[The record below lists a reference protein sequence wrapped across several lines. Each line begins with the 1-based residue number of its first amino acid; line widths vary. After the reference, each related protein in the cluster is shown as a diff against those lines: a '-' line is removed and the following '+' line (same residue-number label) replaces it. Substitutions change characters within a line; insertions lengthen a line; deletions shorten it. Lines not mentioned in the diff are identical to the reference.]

1 MNNKNKADIT
11 KIKNAYILKSL
22 FSYLSSKQILK
33 IVQKNKKL
41 QNKLEISV
49 ENYKKYS
56 GFPKYEYNEET
67 DIERIPKRNHMMMGD
82 CSQSCGQCISSCT
95 SIIFILYLLVYSI
108 LQITLDTFDG
118 SNTKENYD
126 KSLENIINKLNK
138 SLFILVGCVIVS
150 WAALF
155 FYVYIKCS
163 YDYGFKKKLK
173 SIIIITINIIHFT
186 FEGLVIWKLV
196 ISYKILEGNLP
207 WFMKM
212 DYAFLSI
219 NFVHILFLILCTVF
233 FFLESGDHIIISTTV
248 TLHSFNNMEID
259 NYLLPDNFSDW
270 KEKERKLFVL
280 DKYNEFKFK
289 YKGSR
294 DFTNFVYIYINL
306 QRQIKEI
313 PALEID
319 SNSTIPDFI
328 LYEPAEIMLYPEK
341 NIFKLSN
348 NKFLFR
354 YPDGQFENKVKIK
367 DKEIFDILLKDNL
380 NYIQKFVVSNVEYI
394 LVFGESSN
402 TFNIK
407 KLYKKKNNNKY
418 YLNED
423 DNNIE
428 LKDSLLNEYV

>member
-1 MNNKNKADIT
+1 M
-11 KIKNAYILKSL
+11 
-22 FSYLSSKQILK
+22 
-33 IVQKNKKL
+33 
-41 QNKLEISV
+41 
-49 ENYKKYS
+49 
-56 GFPKYEYNEET
+56 
-67 DIERIPKRNHMMMGD
+67 
-82 CSQSCGQCISSCT
+82 
-95 SIIFILYLLVYSI
+95 
-108 LQITLDTFDG
+108 
-118 SNTKENYD
+118 
-126 KSLENIINKLNK
+126 
-138 SLFILVGCVIVS
+138 
-150 WAALF
+150 
-155 FYVYIKCS
+155 
-163 YDYGFKKKLK
+163 
-173 SIIIITINIIHFT
+173 
-186 FEGLVIWKLV
+186 
-196 ISYKILEGNLP
+196 
-207 WFMKM
+207 
-212 DYAFLSI
+212 
-219 NFVHILFLILCTVF
+219 
-233 FFLESGDHIIISTTV
+233 ESGDHIIISTTV

-348 NKFLFR
+348 NKYLFR
-354 YPDGQFENKVKIK
+354 YPDGQFENKVEMK

-394 LVFGESSN
+394 LVFGESSHI
-402 TFNIK
+402 FNIK